1 MYNYDNQNIKTEV
14 FKMPNI
20 RPISD
25 LRNNF
30 NLISDLC
37 HKEGEPV
44 FITKNGVGDLV
55 IMSHAL
61 YEKQQAIIELYE
73 KLAVAEEES
82 RKQEPKLSHDEM
94 MKQLRGKING
104 SNLSN

>member
-1 MYNYDNQNIKTEV
+1 
-14 FKMPNI
+14 MPNI

-37 HKEGEPV
+37 HKENEPV

-55 IMSHAL
+55 VMSHSL
-61 YEKQQAIIELYE
+61 YEEQQALIELYE
-73 KLAVAEEES
+73 KLAEAEEEY
-82 RKQEPKLSHDEM
+82 R
-94 MKQLRGKING
+94 
-104 SNLSN
+104 SNAPRTPAKEVFARYRRMLNE